1 MIYGENATI
10 DHMALDGKLV
20 LYMTG
25 KRDYGIMR
33 VTEVNNG
40 GGVYIKFNYKTFRT
54 YESDVLQHSGEVV
67 NGGER
72 FDLDTGGSGAGGN
85 DFFLG
90 NAGQKR
96 FKVLDNAKFYILPN

>member
-1 MIYGENATI
+1 M
-10 DHMALDGKLV
+10 H
-20 LYMTG
+20 
-25 KRDYGIMR
+25 
-33 VTEVNNG
+33 VTEVNNSG
-40 GGVYIKFNYKTFRT
+40 GGHIKFNYKTFRT
-54 YESDVLQHSGEVV
+54 YSNNTLQNSGEVV

-85 DFFLG
+85 DFFLD

>member
-1 MIYGENATI
+1 MIYGEGATI
-10 DHMALDGKLV
+10 DHMALDGRLV

-40 GGVYIKFNYKTFRT
+40 GGGYIKFNYKTFRT
-54 YESDVLQHSGEVV
+54 YESDVLQENDKVV
-67 NGGER
+67 NGDTR

-85 DFFLG
+85 DFSLE
-90 NAGQKR
+90 NTGQKR